1 MQDGVRAAATLERFL
16 RIRNAGPLI
25 LFSARSIL
33 DEAQHLS
40 AAECGMHNIQCRL
53 ADFRADTVA
62 VHDRNFVGLH
72 IIGFPARQ

>member
-1 MQDGVRAAATLERFL
+1 MATIERFL
-16 RIRNAGPLI
+16 RIRDAGPLI

-40 AAECGMHNIQCRL
+40 VAECGMHNIQRRL

-62 VHDRNFVGLH
+62 VYDRNFVGFH
-72 IIGFPARQ
+72 IIGLPATQQ